1 MRIEIAKNHKK
12 IIIFLDNRNI
22 EIHPLWLRERV
33 NNSEF
38 LDRATGQ
45 RLYDVQLN
53 LQVTDR
59 TIWDE
64 LRKQGEIS
72 ASNIVITFDK
82 NDTADTDKI
91 TLTLKDYIVQTVDIP
106 FPDDKGMLD
115 VALTLSARTLHE
127 CKYHGKWIIQG

>member
-45 RLYDVQLN
+45 RLYDPSSLDQKLKIKKALIKKNN
-53 LQVTDR
+53 LRVEFTDGVHSDFKVND
-59 TIWDE
+59 II
-64 LRKQGEIS
+64 GEIHK
-72 ASNIVITFDK
+72 NIEKK
-82 NDTADTDKI
+82 NIFYGLAK
-91 TLTLKDYIVQTVDIP
+91 
-106 FPDDKGMLD
+106 
-115 VALTLSARTLHE
+115 
-127 CKYHGKWIIQG
+127 